1 MSLEK
6 LLIFHCAPALAGI
19 KPASLFAMQKGRA
32 EARQEALALSR
43 QCEKAGAS
51 IRPVDVSEKTTLFFV
66 YNRTLLSKTLR
77 SSAKSHFIEEMG
89 YDAAAPLEACVNRL
103 CERLKTGRAASSCGF
118 PHEVGIFL
126 GYPLEDVEGFIANGG
141 QGCKMCGYW
150 KVYGDE
156 EKARALFN
164 MYTEC
169 RRAALMKAAAGYSLA
184 EACCGH
190 KSQCRRRFNESS
202 CYF

>member
-1 MSLEK
+1 MCFEQ
-6 LLIFHCAPALAGI
+6 LLILHCAPDLAGI
-19 KPASLFAMQKGRA
+19 KPANLFAVQKGRR
-32 EARQEALALSR
+32 EARQKADELSR
-43 QCEKAGAS
+43 QCERQGSS
-51 IRPVDVSEKTTLFFV
+51 IRAVDVSEKTTLFFV
-66 YNRTLLSKTLR
+66 YNRQLLAETLR
-77 SSAKSHFIEEMG
+77 SSGKARFIEERG
-89 YDAAAPLEACVNRL
+89 YAPCAPLEACVNRL

-202 CYF
+202 SYF

>member
-1 MSLEK
+1 MSFEK

-19 KPASLFAMQKGRA
+19 KPANLFAVQKGRR
-32 EARQEALALSR
+32 EARQKADELSR
-43 QCEKAGAS
+43 QCKKEDFG
-51 IRPVDVSEKTTLFFV
+51 IRAVDVSEKTTLFFV
-66 YNRTLLSKTLR
+66 YNRPLLLGTLR
-77 SSAKSHFIEEMG
+77 SSAKARFMEERG
-89 YDAAAPLEACVNRL
+89 YDVAAPLEHCVNQL
-103 CERLKTGRAASSCGF
+103 CASLKDSSSASSCGF
-118 PHEVGIFL
+118 PHEAGIFL
-126 GYPLEDVEGFIANGG
+126 GYPLEAVEGFIANGG

-169 RRAALMKAAAGYSLA
+169 RRAALLKAARGYSLA
-184 EACCGH
+184 EACSAY
-190 KSQCRRRFNESS
+190 KSQCRRRFYESS

>member
-1 MSLEK
+1 MSFEQ
-6 LLIFHCAPALAGI
+6 LLVLHCAPALAGI
-19 KPASLFAMQKGRA
+19 KPANLFAVQKGRR
-32 EARQEALALSR
+32 EARQKADELLR
-43 QCEKAGAS
+43 QCAELGLGLRA
-51 IRPVDVSEKTTLFFV
+51 VDVSEKTTLFLA
-66 YNRTLLSKTLR
+66 YNRPLLLGTLR
-77 SSAKSHFIEEMG
+77 ASSKAHFMEERG
-89 YDAAAPLEACVNRL
+89 YSPCAPLEACVGRL
-103 CERLKTGRAASSCGF
+103 CARLKEGACASSSF

-156 EKARALFN
+156 EKARSLFN

-169 RRAALMKAAAGYSLA
+169 RKAALLKAAAGYSLA
-184 EACCGH
+184 EACCGY
-190 KSQCRRRFNESS
+190 KSQYGRSFDESS